1 MSALAAWSSD
11 PLRLHHEAVR
21 GASLSASELCC
32 GLDPR
37 LSACRRAAVRA
48 VHTMLGSRLLGS
60 IPRRGAAARAG
71 GGAGCAAGRRGMG
84 PARRVPRLTF
94 D

>member
-60 IPRRGAAARAG
+60 IPRRGAAAARAG
-71 GGAGCAAGRRGMG
+71 GGCAAGRRGMRV
-84 PARRVPRLTF
+84 RRGECP

>member
-48 VHTMLGSRLLGS
+48 VHTMLGRPRLLGS
-60 IPRRGAAARAG
+60 IPRRGAAAARAG
-71 GGAGCAAGRRGMG
+71 GGCAAGRRGMRV
-84 PARRVPRLTF
+84 RRGECP